1 MADQL
6 AAQALRL
13 YGNTVCKTPHLDR
26 LAAQG
31 IVFDNAYSNNPL
43 CVPSRASLLTGKLST
58 KIGVYDNANEL
69 SSSTPTMAHFL
80 RQAGYQTELCGKM
93 HFIGPDQMHGFNT
106 RSVTDVYPANFQWIA
121 DWSAGPAFVPS
132 GTALN
137 GVVEAGPCVR
147 TMQEDYDDEVEH
159 CCIQNL
165 FNYARDSSD
174 TPFFQLISFTCP
186 HTPFTVSQEY
196 WDRYN
201 DDEIDSPTV
210 DEIPFEALDHH
221 SKALFFAHG
230 RHRHRITEQH
240 VRDARHGYYGMI
252 SYIDDKVGK
261 ILDTLE
267 KTGLR
272 DNTAVV
278 FTSDHG
284 EMLGERGMWF
294 KQSFWEWSVHV
305 PLVVSLPGSQ
315 PVTREDNRC
324 SSVVSLVD
332 LLPTFMDIAGVPQQK
347 LEGMQLDGSSLL
359 QLLHNA
365 EKLNNKTQL
374 GSDVSHQHPASAK
387 GGIDASAERV
397 AISDY
402 LAIGPCVPCRMV
414 RKQHYKYMLTHGY
427 PSLLFDLD
435 ADPNELNNLA
445 DDPLYQEIVS
455 DMHAV
460 ALNDWHPE
468 TLTKQI
474 LHSQKER
481 QFIANIPG
489 DASQWDYIARIGDD
503 ENFVRKEGVDA
514 TKGKLRLPSIPAVA
528 PDWPEL
534 DFNTIDELM
543 KGSRTLSEFLN

>member
-1 MADQL
+1 MQKSPNIILIMADQL

-31 IVFDNAYSNNPL
+31 TVFDNAYSNNPL
-43 CVPSRASLLTGKLST
+43 CVPSRASLLTGKLSP

-69 SSSTPTMAHFL
+69 PSSTPTMAHFL

-93 HFIGPDQMHGFNT
+93 HFIGPDQLHGFNT

-165 FNYARDSSD
+165 FNYARDTD
-174 TPFFQLISFTCP
+174 GDPFFQLVSFTSP
-186 HTPFTVSQEY
+186 HTPFTVSREY

-201 DDEIDSPTV
+201 DDEIDSPNV
-210 DEIPFEALDHH
+210 DEIPFETLDHH

-230 RHRHRITEQH
+230 RHRHRITEEH
-240 VRDARHGYYGMI
+240 VRNARHGYYGMI
-252 SYIDDKVGK
+252 SYIDDKIGK

-272 DNTAVV
+272 ENTAIV

-305 PLVVSLPGSQ
+305 PLIVSLPNKQ
-315 PVTREDNRC
+315 PDAREDNRC

-332 LLPTFMDIAGVPQQK
+332 LLPTFLELVGLPQQT
-347 LEGMQLDGSSLL
+347 LEGIQLDGSSLL
-359 QLLHNA
+359 PLIHGNA
-365 EKLNNKTQL
+365 K
-374 GSDVSHQHPASAK
+374 A
-387 GGIDASAERV
+387 GIDAQLDRI

-414 RKQHYKYMLTHGY
+414 RKRQYKYILTHGH
-427 PSLLFDLD
+427 PSLLYDLD
-435 ADPNELNNLA
+435 ADPNELENLA
-445 DDPLYQEIVS
+445 DDPEYREIIS
-455 DMHAV
+455 GMHDI
-460 ALNDWHPE
+460 ALSDWHPQQ
-468 TLTKQI
+468 LTEQV
-474 LHSQKER
+474 LLSQKAR

-489 DASQWDYIARIGDD
+489 DAAQWDYIARIGDD

-514 TKGKLRLPSIPAVA
+514 TKGRLRLPTIPAVE

-543 KGSRTLSEFLN
+543 KGSRSISEFLS